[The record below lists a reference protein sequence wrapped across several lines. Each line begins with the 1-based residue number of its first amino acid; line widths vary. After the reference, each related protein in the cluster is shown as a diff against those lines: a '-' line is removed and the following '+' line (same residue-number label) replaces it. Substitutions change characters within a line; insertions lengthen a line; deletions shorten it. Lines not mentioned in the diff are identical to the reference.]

1 MSRGLERGCCRSRQG
16 GAGEGG
22 HPRSGSVSQAARDAA
37 LEAAVQYEKRN
48 PRPSFNGAYSVNLEY
63 VHQEVSA

>member
-1 MSRGLERGCCRSRQG
+1 MPPKE
-16 GAGEGG
+16 AG
-22 HPRSGSVSQAARDAA
+22 
-37 LEAAVQYEKRN
+37 VQYEKRN

>member
-1 MSRGLERGCCRSRQG
+1 MSGLGRSINATRKAWVEGRSR
-16 GAGEGG
+16 AIAE
-22 HPRSGSVSQAARDAA
+22 AARKVRSTAGTG
-37 LEAAVQYEKRN
+37 VQYEKRN